1 MIVKLL
7 QPENASTVSLLSSYH
22 KAFLKDPAKYA
33 KDRDLKKTLG
43 VAPGD
48 GSVPQSVSFR
58 WEPEDEEHTFILSDT
73 PDFSNI
79 IERRSCKGHCE
90 VINLRFAQT
99 YYWRVGDSEVGAF
112 TTEYEAPRL
121 ISFPDMWNARD
132 IGGWKTTDG
141 RRVKQGMVYR
151 GSEIYG
157 LSDESNAYMR
167 DIFGIRCELDLRA
180 ADDHVSEKSTI
191 DPDVVRYMLIHSEQY
206 EVFIARKDLCK
217 QIFDVFLDPDN
228 YPMYIHCVYGADRT
242 GTVCAMLEA
251 VLGLSKEDVLV
262 EYELTSLIKD
272 YHRNR
277 DSEEVQKFLAALK
290 PYGETFADAVRSFL
304 HSCGITDDD
313 MDKIRSIL
321 LEN

>member
-58 WEPEDEEHTFILSDT
+58 WEPEDEELTFVLSDT
-73 PDFSNI
+73 PDFSHI
-79 IERRSCKGHCE
+79 IERRTCRGHCE
-90 VINLRFAQT
+90 VLNLRFAQT
-99 YYWRVGDSEVGAF
+99 YYWRVGDSEVWSF

-180 ADDHVSEKSTI
+180 ADDYVSEKSTI

-251 VLGLSKEDVLV
+251 VLGLSEEDVLI
-262 EYELTSLIKD
+262 EYELTSLLKGTI
-272 YHRNR
+272 RNR
-277 DSEEVQKFLAALK
+277 DRHMQEFLNALK
-290 PYGETFADAVRSFL
+290 SYGETFADAVRSFL
-304 HSCGITDDD
+304 HSCGVTDDD

-321 LEN
+321 LED